1 MFHFFP
7 SWIGSGSNNLILN
20 PDPIRICDTTPNAP
34 ENGPLVGPLTYEE
47 DAPPDEWGGV
57 GGHAVDAGEALLL
70 QQLILRHQAVL
81 QEIGTVA
88 VRPLHTATQIVRS
101 VICPQ
106 LKKNI

>member
-1 MFHFFP
+1 MGHFCPPGF
-7 SWIGSGSNNLILN
+7 GSGFQ
-20 PDPIRICDTTPNAP
+20 IRIRNRDTSPNAP

-47 DAPPDEWGGV
+47 DAPPDEGRGV

-88 VRPLHTATQIVRS
+88 VRPLHTFKKLVE
-101 VICPQ
+101 Q
-106 LKKNI
+106 LSALD